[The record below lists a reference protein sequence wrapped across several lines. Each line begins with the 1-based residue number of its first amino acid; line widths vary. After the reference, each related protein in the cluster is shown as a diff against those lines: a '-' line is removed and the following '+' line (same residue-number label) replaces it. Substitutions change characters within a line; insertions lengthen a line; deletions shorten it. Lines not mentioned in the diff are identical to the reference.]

1 MKFLHTEIQVKLLAN
16 RNQPAGARRSVVI
29 DGPPTVGKST
39 LVKMFAADFEQ
50 KLRRKHPEMF
60 LPTEHDGYVSDY
72 TPVVYLSI
80 PSQATPKD
88 LSAAFAEW
96 FGIPLTRNNTKRE
109 ITDLV
114 LKALRV
120 CGTELVII
128 DDIHFLDLSV
138 KEGKV
143 VNDHLK
149 FLANH
154 CAATFV
160 HTGVNLE
167 TSGLF
172 LEGAHDERASQTA
185 GRNSLYRLEPFK
197 IKTVDEQRAWAS
209 VIKAMEDALVLLD
222 HPSGALVRDFEYLHH
237 RTSGSIASLSALIRE
252 GAIRAILTQEERLTR
267 DILDTVVLD
276 RRATRNYETNR
287 DRLNPEPTQI
297 GATA

>member
-1 MKFLHTEIQVKLLAN
+1 MPRRARWIVIRTPPVKFLHTEIQIKLLAN

-50 KLRRKHPEMF
+50 NLRRKHPENF
-60 LPTEHDGYVSDY
+60 LPSRRDGYVADY

-96 FGIPLTRNNTKRE
+96 FGIPLTRSNTKRKV
-109 ITDLV
+109 TDLV

-128 DDIHFLDLSV
+128 DDIH
-138 KEGKV
+138 
-143 VNDHLK
+143 
-149 FLANH
+149 
-154 CAATFV
+154 
-160 HTGVNLE
+160 
-167 TSGLF
+167 
-172 LEGAHDERASQTA
+172 
-185 GRNSLYRLEPFK
+185 
-197 IKTVDEQRAWAS
+197 
-209 VIKAMEDALVLLD
+209 
-222 HPSGALVRDFEYLHH
+222 YLHH

-287 DRLNPEPTQI
+287 DRLHPEPTQI